1 VSELTLLIFKVA
13 FLIALWVFVFF
24 VVAAV
29 RRDLF
34 GERVTKLSAAA
45 AKQARD
51 IATVFV
57 DGRNETD
64 RSQPAVP
71 GGELA
76 TSGRLSR
83 TLELVVIS
91 GSRVGD
97 RLALTTE
104 PVSIGRSSDSTVV
117 IRDDFTSSHHAR
129 LEYRSGSWVVSDLGS
144 TNGTFL
150 AGKRITAPTVL
161 QIDQPLTIGATT
173 FAIQAV

>member
-1 VSELTLLIFKVA
+1 MSELTLLIFKVA

-34 GERVTKLSAAA
+34 GERVTKLGTAAT
-45 AKQARD
+45 KQARD
-51 IATVFV
+51 IAAVFV
-57 DGRNETD
+57 GGSRDSASSPTPQ
-64 RSQPAVP
+64 SPAVT
-71 GGELA
+71 A
-76 TSGRLSR
+76 ASGPLGRA
-83 TLELVVIS
+83 LELVIVS
-91 GSRVGD
+91 GTRVGD

-150 AGKRITAPTVL
+150 SGKRISAPTVIQL
-161 QIDQPLTIGATT
+161 DQPLTIGATT
-173 FAIQAV
+173 FAIRAV